1 MHETRLTFLAAAA
14 EARTALVHADV
25 EARWDEPSALA
36 EMTVG
41 ALAAHLTRAV
51 TTVQAYLR
59 HPVSKVEEPMSAA
72 SYYAAMEELADVD
85 SPLNAGVRARAAE
98 GAVAGS
104 HAVIE
109 TFDACLAE
117 LRHALTTEPDDRL
130 IEVIGNRVLPLDEY
144 LLTRI
149 LELTIHTDD
158 LWVSIGRPTP
168 ALTGMQ
174 PTIRLL
180 VDIAEMRHG
189 ELAVLHAL
197 CRRER
202 DPGDALRVL

>member
-25 EARWDEPSALA
+25 EARWDAPSALA
-36 EMTVG
+36 EMTIG
-41 ALAAHLTRAV
+41 ELAAHLARAV
-51 TTVQAYLR
+51 ITVQTYLR
-59 HPVSKVEEPMSAA
+59 NPVSKTEEPMSAV
-72 SYYAAMEELADVD
+72 SYYAAMEGLSDVA
-85 SPLNAGVRARAAE
+85 SPLNAGVRKRAAE
-98 GAVAGS
+98 GARAGCRD
-104 HAVIE
+104 VIE
-109 TFDACLAE
+109 SFDGSLAE
-117 LRHALTTEPDDRL
+117 LHHALTTEPDDRL
-130 IEVIGNRVLPLDEY
+130 VEMIGNRVLPLDEC
-144 LLTRI
+144 LLSRV
-149 LELTIHTDD
+149 LELTVHTDD

-189 ELAVLHAL
+189 ELAVLRAL
-197 CRRER
+197 SRRER